1 MIDMLI
7 PDEWVS
13 YLEKI
18 KSKIDMLNIGLSNEP
33 YFITTR
39 TITKFDEYFICQ
51 KKFTRYT
58 ILNKD
63 TCTQKKYAEAFAQVF
78 FNNLSDNEKN
88 IFKRIN
94 RHIYNILR
102 NSDIYI
108 QCSDFCWPFYVIEA
122 LQKYFYKWDKTD
134 FYIDNESKQPILKIN
149 KSLQEQGFGEL

>member
-7 PDEWVS
+7 PDEWVP

-18 KSKIDMLNIGLSNEP
+18 KSRIDVLNIGLSNEP

-51 KKFTRYT
+51 KNFTRYT
-58 ILNKD
+58 ILDKD
-63 TCTQKKYAEAFAQVF
+63 VRIQQTFAEAFALTF

-94 RHIYNILR
+94 RNIYNVLR
-102 NSDIYI
+102 VHVKFN
-108 QCSDFCWPFYVIEA
+108 DFRWPFYIIEA
-122 LQKYFYKWDKTD
+122 LQKCFYEQDKH
-134 FYIDNESKQPILKIN
+134 NSRVGNASKQPILKIN

>member
-18 KSKIDMLNIGLSNEP
+18 KSRIDMSNIGLSNEP

-58 ILNKD
+58 ILDKD
-63 TCTQKKYAEAFAQVF
+63 ARIQQTFAEAFAQVF
-78 FNNLSDNEKN
+78 FL
-88 IFKRIN
+88 
-94 RHIYNILR
+94 
-102 NSDIYI
+102 
-108 QCSDFCWPFYVIEA
+108 
-122 LQKYFYKWDKTD
+122 
-134 FYIDNESKQPILKIN
+134 
-149 KSLQEQGFGEL
+149 

>member
-7 PDEWVS
+7 PDEWVP

-18 KSKIDMLNIGLSNEP
+18 KSRIDMLNIGLSNEP
-33 YFITTR
+33 YFMTTR

-63 TCTQKKYAEAFAQVF
+63 TRTQKEYAKAFAQVF
-78 FNNLSDNEKN
+78 FNNLNNNEKN

-108 QCSDFCWPFYVIEA
+108 QFSDFRWPFYVIEA
-122 LQKYFYKWDKTD
+122 LQKCFYEQNKH
-134 FYIDNESKQPILKIN
+134 NSRVGNASKQPILKIN

>member
-7 PDEWVS
+7 PDEWVL

-18 KSKIDMLNIGLSNEP
+18 KSRIDVLEIGLSEQP
-33 YFITTR
+33 YYRTTR

-58 ILNKD
+58 ILDKD
-63 TCTQKKYAEAFAQVF
+63 VRIQQTFAEAFALTF

-94 RHIYNILR
+94 RNIYNVLR
-102 NSDIYI
+102 VHVKFN
-108 QCSDFCWPFYVIEA
+108 DFCWPFYIIEA
-122 LQKYFYKWDKTD
+122 LQKCFYEQNKH
-134 FYIDNESKQPILKIN
+134 NSRVGNASKQPILKIN

>member
-18 KSKIDMLNIGLSNEP
+18 KSRIDMLEIGLSNQP
-33 YFITTR
+33 YYITTR
-39 TITKFDEYFICQ
+39 TITNFDEYFICQ

-63 TCTQKKYAEAFAQVF
+63 TRTQKEYAEAFAQVF

-108 QCSDFCWPFYVIEA
+108 QCSDFCWPFYIIEA
-122 LQKYFYKWDKTD
+122 LQKRFYEWDKHNSCVD
-134 FYIDNESKQPILKIN
+134 DAPQLILKIN

>member
-7 PDEWVS
+7 PDEWVP

-18 KSKIDMLNIGLSNEP
+18 KSRIDMLNIGLSNEP

-51 KKFTRYT
+51 KKITRYT

-63 TCTQKKYAEAFAQVF
+63 TRTQKEYAEAFAQVF

-94 RHIYNILR
+94 RNIYNVLKVHVKF
-102 NSDIYI
+102 N
-108 QCSDFCWPFYVIEA
+108 DFCWPFYIIEA
-122 LQKYFYKWDKTD
+122 LQKCFYEWDKHNSCVD
-134 FYIDNESKQPILKIN
+134 DAPQLILKIN